1 MKITVYSS
9 KGSAGKTPISTNI
22 VLDRGYAI
30 GTNENF
36 HLYDDF
42 EAIPESHVLDVD
54 MEEAFEGIDDS
65 IDIVFDL
72 AGSMSKSAESIRS
85 AIKQSHLVIVPI
97 FDQANSIAGGLGTI
111 AEIEN
116 LNSNILIVAT
126 KLKKNRKEGKRTQ
139 WTQTE
144 AFKNIEM
151 QVRGEFNYPILPL
164 RYSEAFDAM
173 TEQEQSIAQMCD
185 SNALLNHS
193 YKDVRKQFDAIY
205 KHIDEVK
212 NARKK

>member
-42 EAIPESHVLDVD
+42 EVIPEARVLPVD
-54 MEEAFEGIDDS
+54 MEEPFEGIDDD

-72 AGSMSKSAESIRS
+72 AGSMSKSAASIRS
-85 AIKQSHLVIVPI
+85 AIEQSHLVIVPI
-97 FDQANSIAGGLGTI
+97 FDQAYSIAGGLGTI
-111 AEIEN
+111 AEIES

-126 KLKKNRKEGKRTQ
+126 KLKKKRTEGKRTK
-139 WTQTE
+139 WTETA
-144 AFKNIEM
+144 AFKNIEA
-151 QVRGEFNYPILPL
+151 QVRGEFSYPILPL

-185 SNALLNHS
+185 SNPLLNHA
-193 YKDVRKQFDAIY
+193 YKDVREQFDAIY
-205 KHIDEVK
+205 EHIDEVK